1 MEEEKGKTE
10 LVTFMCN
17 PNYDKGIKL
26 RATMKGKTKSAFYR
40 HLIKEYLKL
49 NN

>member
-1 MEEEKGKTE
+1 MEITKEKTE

-17 PNYDKGIKL
+17 PKYDKGIKL
-26 RATMKGKTKSAFYR
+26 RATLKGKTKSAMYR
-40 HLIKEYLKL
+40 FLIKEYLKL